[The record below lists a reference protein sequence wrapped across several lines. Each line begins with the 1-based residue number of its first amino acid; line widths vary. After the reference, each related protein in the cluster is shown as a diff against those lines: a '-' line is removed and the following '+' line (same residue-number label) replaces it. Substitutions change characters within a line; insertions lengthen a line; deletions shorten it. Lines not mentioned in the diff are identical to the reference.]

1 MKLKNST
8 SVTALIEK
16 IQVEL
21 KTQTRSW
28 RKVSELLNQAEVE
41 FGFGTDE
48 MKRILK
54 QSNISISKASK
65 LIRIA
70 QDNRLKENMTLF
82 DSVSAC
88 VR

>member
-21 KTQTRSW
+21 KTQTGSW

-48 MKRILK
+48 MKQILK
-54 QSNISISKASK
+54 QTNISISKASK

-70 QDNRLKENMTLF
+70 
-82 DSVSAC
+82 
-88 VR
+88 

>member
-21 KTQTRSW
+21 KTQTGSW
-28 RKVSELLNQAEVE
+28 RKVSELLNQADVE

-48 MKRILK
+48 MKQILK
-54 QSNISISKASK
+54 QTNISISKASK

-70 QDNRLKENMTLF
+70 QDGRSQCGSF
-82 DSVSAC
+82 HQA
-88 VR
+88 